1 MTADDNQINRL
12 RMVKSHIANRGIS
25 DERVLDAMKAVPRE
39 RFLPPDLADS
49 AYEDRA
55 LPVGQGQTISQPYI
69 VGLMSDLL
77 RVESHHRVLE
87 IGTGTGYQTAILAI
101 LAERVFTIERI
112 EPLSLDAVDRITA
125 LGFDDRVDFR
135 VGDGSLGWPEFAPFD
150 RIMVTAGGPSV
161 PQPLLDQLAEGGRL
175 VVPVGP
181 EGNQRLVAIER
192 RHGSFVEHPSIAVRF
207 VRLIGKEG
215 FPD

>member
-1 MTADDNQINRL
+1 MAADDNQIKRI
-12 RMVKSHIANRGIS
+12 RMVETHIASRGIS
-25 DERVLDAMKAVPRE
+25 DERVLDAMKAIPRE

-69 VGLMSDLL
+69 VGLMTDLL
-77 RVESHHRVLE
+77 GVESHHRVLE

-101 LAERVFTIERI
+101 LAEHVFTIERI
-112 EPLSLDAVDRITA
+112 EPLSLGAANRIA
-125 LGFDDRVDFR
+125 SFGFDDRVDFR
-135 VGDGSLGWPEFAPFD
+135 VGDGSLGWPELAPFD
-150 RIMVTAGGPSV
+150 RIMVTAAGPSV
-161 PQPLLDQLAEGGRL
+161 PQPLLDQLAEGGQM
-175 VVPVGP
+175 VVPIGQ
-181 EGNQRLVAIER
+181 EGNQRLITFQR
-192 RHGSFVEHPSIAVRF
+192 RHGSIVEQPSIAVRF